1 MPDLTDRVAAIRL
14 VVFDV
19 DGVFTDG
26 RLVYTAEGEE
36 IKVFHVRDGVGIK
49 ALRRAGIELAVIS
62 GRSSD
67 AVSLRMAELGI
78 PRVFQGDHDKLP
90 LLDALLKEVGVTA
103 AQTAFVGD
111 DEPDIP
117 VLRQVGLA
125 ACPADAHPSVK
136 EVCQWIGR
144 QPGGRGAVREF
155 CDFFLGTLREP
166 AGSQP

>member
-1 MPDLTDRVAAIRL
+1 MPELADRVAAIRL

-26 RLVYTAEGEE
+26 RLFYTAEGEE
-36 IKVFHVRDGVGIK
+36 IKVFHVRDGVGVK
-49 ALRRAGIELAVIS
+49 ALRHAGLELAVIS

-67 AVSLRMAELGI
+67 AVALRMAELGI
-78 PRVFQGDHDKLP
+78 KRVFQGDHDKLP
-90 LLDALLKEVGVTA
+90 LLHRLLSEIGISA
-103 AQTAFVGD
+103 AETAFLGD

-136 EVCQWIGR
+136 EVCQWVGR
-144 QPGGRGAVREF
+144 QQGGRGAVREF
-155 CDFFLGTLREP
+155 CDFVLSTRP
-166 AGSQP
+166 ATADSQS

>member
-1 MPDLTDRVAAIRL
+1 MSELADRIAAIRL

-36 IKVFHVRDGVGIK
+36 TKVFHVRDGVGIK
-49 ALRRAGIELAVIS
+49 ALRRSGIELAVIS

-78 PRVFQGDHDKLP
+78 MRVFQGDHDKLP
-90 LLDALLKEVGVTA
+90 LLNNLLEETGVTA

-136 EVCQWIGR
+136 KVCQWIGE

-155 CDFFLGTLREP
+155 CDFFLGSLRES